1 MSYYYGGGGGGGQRQ
16 PKWNYQPNLDSN
28 LLATVRDEMLRKEEE
43 YRKEQQRIEAEKKKL
58 TSYLTQLQAMVR
70 DLPGTYKKKFTYDV
84 LSGIATCLLDGTVF
98 EIVKGLEDIQ
108 QLSERNLLNK
118 RMKIVNSQKAQRME
132 LSKKQRDL
140 LQSCEQ
146 RPHNLPLVEASNA
159 QEKKTVEERLEAE
172 ISQVDQKIVLEL
184 DQLVSDQQATLQRAG
199 VPLFSITNNPDDVRL
214 QMYILDFIQR
224 LDHSS
229 S

>member
-1 MSYYYGGGGGGGQRQ
+1 MSYFYGSGGGQRQ
-16 PKWNYQPNLDSN
+16 PKWNYQPNLDSS

-43 YRKEQQRIEAEKKKL
+43 YRREQQRIDTEKKKL

-70 DLPGTYKKKFTYDV
+70 DLPGTYKRKFTYDV
-84 LSGIATCLLDGTVF
+84 LSGIATCLIDGTVF

-132 LSKKQRDL
+132 LSKKQRNA

-159 QEKKTVEERLEAE
+159 QEKKALEDKLDAE
-172 ISQVDQKIVLEL
+172 ISQVDQKVVLEL

-199 VPLFSITNNPDDVRL
+199 VPLFSITNSPDEVRL

-224 LDHSS
+224 LEHSPT
-229 S
+229 

>member
-1 MSYYYGGGGGGGQRQ
+1 
-16 PKWNYQPNLDSN
+16 
-28 LLATVRDEMLRKEEE
+28 MLRKEEE
-43 YRKEQQRIEAEKKKL
+43 YRREQQRLDNEKKKL

-70 DLPGTYKKKFTYDV
+70 DLPGTYKRKFTYDV
-84 LSGIATCLLDGTVF
+84 LSGIATCLIDGTVF

-132 LSKKQRDL
+132 LSKKQRNA

-159 QEKKTVEERLEAE
+159 QEKKALEDKLDAE
-172 ISQVDQKIVLEL
+172 ISQVDQKVVLEL

-199 VPLFSITNNPDDVRL
+199 VPLFSITNSPDEVRL

-224 LDHSS
+224 LEHSPT
-229 S
+229 

>member
-1 MSYYYGGGGGGGQRQ
+1 MSYFYGSGGGQRQ
-16 PKWNYQPNLDSN
+16 PKWNYQPNLDSS

-43 YRKEQQRIEAEKKKL
+43 YRREQLRIDTEKKKL

-70 DLPGTYKKKFTYDV
+70 DLPGTYKRKFTYDV
-84 LSGIATCLLDGTVF
+84 LSGIATCLIDGTVF

-132 LSKKQRDL
+132 LSKKQRNA

-159 QEKKTVEERLEAE
+159 QEKKALEDKLDAE
-172 ISQVDQKIVLEL
+172 ISQVDQKVVLEL

-199 VPLFSITNNPDDVRL
+199 VPLFSITNSPDEVRL

-224 LDHSS
+224 LEHSPT
-229 S
+229 

>member
-1 MSYYYGGGGGGGQRQ
+1 MSYFYGNGGGQRQ
-16 PKWNYQPNLDSN
+16 PKWNYQPNLDSS

-43 YRKEQQRIEAEKKKL
+43 YRREQQRLDNEKKKL

-70 DLPGTYKKKFTYDV
+70 DLPGTYKRKFTYDV
-84 LSGIATCLLDGTVF
+84 LSGIATCLIDGTVF

-132 LSKKQRDL
+132 LSKKQRNA

-159 QEKKTVEERLEAE
+159 QEKKALEDKLDAE
-172 ISQVDQKIVLEL
+172 ISQVDQKLVLEL

-199 VPLFSITNNPDDVRL
+199 VPLFSITNSPDEVRL

-224 LDHSS
+224 LEHSPT
-229 S
+229 

>member
-1 MSYYYGGGGGGGQRQ
+1 MSYFYGSGGGQRQ
-16 PKWNYQPNLDSN
+16 PKWNYQPNLDSS

-43 YRKEQQRIEAEKKKL
+43 YRREQQRIDTEKKKL

-70 DLPGTYKKKFTYDV
+70 DLPGTYKRKFTYDV
-84 LSGIATCLLDGTVF
+84 LSGIATCLIDGTVF

-132 LSKKQRDL
+132 LSKKQRNA

-159 QEKKTVEERLEAE
+159 QEKKALEDKLDAE
-172 ISQVDQKIVLEL
+172 ISQVDQKVVLEL

-199 VPLFSITNNPDDVRL
+199 VPLFSITNSPDEVRL

-224 LDHSS
+224 LEHSPS
-229 S
+229 

>member
-1 MSYYYGGGGGGGQRQ
+1 MSYFYGGGSGGGQRQ
-16 PKWNYQPNLDSN
+16 PKWNYQTNLDPN

-43 YRKEQQRIEAEKKKL
+43 YRREQQRIEAEQKRL
-58 TSYLTQLQAMVR
+58 TSFLTQLQAMVR

-132 LSKKQRDL
+132 MSKKQKDA
-140 LQSCEQ
+140 LQKCEQ
-146 RPHNLPLVEASNA
+146 RPHNLPIVEASNA
-159 QEKKTVEERLEAE
+159 QEKKALEEKLEAE
-172 ISQVDQKIVLEL
+172 VIKVDQKVVLEL
-184 DQLVSDQQATLQRAG
+184 DQLVSDQQATLQKAG
-199 VPLFSITNNPDDVRL
+199 VPLFSITNNPDDIRL

-224 LDHSS
+224 LDQSPS
-229 S
+229 

>member
-1 MSYYYGGGGGGGQRQ
+1 MSYFYGGGGGQRQ

-43 YRKEQQRIEAEKKKL
+43 YRREQQRIEAEQRKL

-118 RMKIVNSQKAQRME
+118 RMKIVNSQKAQRMQ
-132 LSKKQRDL
+132 LSKKQRDA

-159 QEKKTVEERLEAE
+159 QEKKVLEEKLEAE
-172 ISQVDQKIVLEL
+172 VTQVDQKLVLEL

-199 VPLFSITNNPDDVRL
+199 VPLFSITNNPDDVRI

-224 LDHSS
+224 LDRSPS
-229 S
+229 

>member
-1 MSYYYGGGGGGGQRQ
+1 MSYFYGNGGGQRQ
-16 PKWNYQPNLDSN
+16 PKWNYQPNLDSS

-43 YRKEQQRIEAEKKKL
+43 YRREQQRLDNEKKKL

-70 DLPGTYKKKFTYDV
+70 DLPGTYKRKFTYDV
-84 LSGIATCLLDGTVF
+84 LSGIATCLIDGTVF

-132 LSKKQRDL
+132 LSKKQRNA

-159 QEKKTVEERLEAE
+159 QEKKALEDKLDAE
-172 ISQVDQKIVLEL
+172 ISQVDQKVVLEL

-199 VPLFSITNNPDDVRL
+199 VPLFSITNSPDEVRL

-224 LDHSS
+224 LEHSPT
-229 S
+229 